1 MSDSSHPYSLYT
13 ASSGQSSS
21 SPERSNVIGALE
33 ELRNSAMS
41 SAVQAL
47 NAGAVVDHAMHLS
60 VADDANR
67 QLQLATTGDSSIVGS
82 QAVGGIASF
91 LPESAQRLV
100 QRHMGSAYIGPS
112 AAQLTIENARVAI
125 PIARGELPIPDSDRL
140 RFAGPEALRLLKST

>member
-1 MSDSSHPYSLYT
+1 
-13 ASSGQSSS
+13 
-21 SPERSNVIGALE
+21 
-33 ELRNSAMS
+33 MS

-67 QLQLATTGDSSIVGS
+67 QLQLATTGDSSVVGS

-112 AAQLTIENARVAI
+112 AAQLTIENARLAI
-125 PIARGELPIPDSDRL
+125 PIARGELPIPGSDRL
-140 RFAGPEALRLLKST
+140 KFAGPEALRLLKSTASPAVSGLALPAIEDASAEIIDPFEVLSM

>member
-21 SPERSNVIGALE
+21 SPERSNVIGALQ

-41 SAVQAL
+41 SAVQVL

-67 QLQLATTGDSSIVGS
+67 QLQLATTGDSSVVGS

-91 LPESAQRLV
+91 LPGSAQRLV

-112 AAQLTIENARVAI
+112 AAQTLAQ
-125 PIARGELPIPDSDRL
+125 
-140 RFAGPEALRLLKST
+140 ALRR